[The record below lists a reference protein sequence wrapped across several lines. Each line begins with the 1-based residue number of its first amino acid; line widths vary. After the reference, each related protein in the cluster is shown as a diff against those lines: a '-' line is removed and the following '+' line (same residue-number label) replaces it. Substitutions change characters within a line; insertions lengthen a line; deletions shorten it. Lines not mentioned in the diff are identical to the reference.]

1 MRKRIR
7 YSQNFL
13 KNRDLVRHLLERSS
27 INSDDVV
34 YEIGAGEGIITQA
47 LSTTCKKVIAYEI
60 DENLSYKL
68 KQRFENHRAEIRSQ
82 DFLKS
87 SLPDYEYKVFSNI
100 PFNLTAEI
108 IKKLAFSANPPIDSY
123 LIVQKEAAKKF
134 LGKRLNANNSLI
146 SVLMQANFEMSLF
159 YEFNRNDFIP
169 RPMVDIVMIKSQKRD
184 NPLIK
189 RESLNDFY
197 DFITF
202 AFSQFAPDISKGLKK
217 TLNPQII
224 ASIAKQDNFSTSAKP
239 SEVPLEGWVEL
250 FSEYMRHGN
259 KNAVHGAYKRL
270 LAEQSKLEKV
280 NRTRVDK
287 NWKSKRYEKQIG

>member
-13 KNRDLVRHLLERSS
+13 KNRDLVRQLIEKSS
-27 INSDDVV
+27 IKSGDVV

-47 LSTTCKKVIAYEI
+47 LSVVCKKVIAYEI
-60 DENLSYKL
+60 DENLSNKL
-68 KQRFENHRAEIRSQ
+68 KQRFGNGVVEIRSQ

-108 IKKLAFSANPPIDSY
+108 IKKLAFSANPPTDAY

-134 LGKRLNANNSLI
+134 LGERLNVNNSLI
-146 SVLMQANFEMSLF
+146 SVLIQSSFEMSVF
-159 YEFNRNDFIP
+159 YEFSRNDFIP
-169 RPMVDIVMIKSQKRD
+169 RPMVDIVMIRLQKRN
-184 NPLIK
+184 NPLIMK
-189 RESLNDFY
+189 ENLSDFY

-224 ASIAKQDNFSTSAKP
+224 ASIAKQGKFSTSKP

-250 FSEYMRHGN
+250 FSEFVRHGN
-259 KNAVHGAYKRL
+259 KNAVLGAYKRL

-287 NWKSKRYEKQIG
+287 NWKNKRYEKQIG

>member
-13 KNRDLVRHLLERSS
+13 KSRELVRQLLTKTS

-47 LSTTCKKVIAYEI
+47 LSLTCKKVIAYEI

-68 KQRFENHRAEIRSQ
+68 RQRFEKDRVEIRSQ

-87 SLPDYEYKVFSNI
+87 VLPDYEYKVFSNI

-108 IKKLAFSANPPIDSY
+108 IKKLAFSVNPPTDSY
-123 LIVQKEAAKKF
+123 LIIQKEAAKKF
-134 LGKRLNANNSLI
+134 LGKRLNVNNSLI
-146 SVLMQANFEMSLF
+146 SVLIQAGFEMSVF
-159 YEFNRNDFIP
+159 YEFSRNDFIP
-169 RPMVDIVMIKSQKRD
+169 RPMVDIVMIKLQKRN

-189 RESLNDFY
+189 KEILNDYY

-202 AFSQFAPDISKGLKK
+202 AFSQFAPDISKGLSKI
-217 TLNPQII
+217 LNPQII
-224 ASIAKQDNFSTSAKP
+224 FNVAKQVKFSTSAKP

-250 FSEYMRHGN
+250 FNEFMRHGN
-259 KNAVHGAYKRL
+259 KNTVQGAYKKL
-270 LAEQSKLEKV
+270 LAEQSKLEKI

-287 NWKSKRYEKQIG
+287 NWKSKRYEK